1 MGSSADKPE
10 LPYKAE
16 YRHFFSTQVHCWNTL
31 PCLTENLK
39 SLIHKLY
46 RLIFFRDAVD
56 PQPINEIIPSA
67 LGIHIIDIQHQ
78 IVIAI
83 ATHSAILDMIL
94 AWLKGESSE
103 RKVALGILNELMFYT
118 KEVGVEE
125 QELIV
130 KSPSLM
136 GAAFSKEPLEY
147 G

>member
-1 MGSSADKPE
+1 
-10 LPYKAE
+10 
-16 YRHFFSTQVHCWNTL
+16 
-31 PCLTENLK
+31 
-39 SLIHKLY
+39 
-46 RLIFFRDAVD
+46 
-56 PQPINEIIPSA
+56 
-67 LGIHIIDIQHQ
+67 
-78 IVIAI
+78 
-83 ATHSAILDMIL
+83 MIL